1 MPYKFICYDR
11 NYEKYEVYNSE
22 ILEWLDISIN
32 ELFAEFDPVVLKM
45 MNQDIFDFDVSK
57 NLYMVYSLNRCMFL
71 ISGVLCLEDGKTFGK
86 VKDKKLYKCIPDDS
100 RLPAFL
106 VPYKL
111 KAVGFDKKQVNKF
124 VTFKFKDWD
133 GKHPHGELLNVI
145 GNVDIPENYY
155 EYMLYCKS
163 LNSSI
168 ENLKKR
174 TSIALKKITGEQ
186 YINIIKNRYDVED
199 RTSWRVISIDPT
211 GTRDI
216 DDAFSVT
223 DTEDGYCLSIYI
235 ANVPLWLDIM
245 DLWSSLSTRISTIYL
260 PDRKRPMIS
269 SILADDLCS
278 LREGKR
284 RVAFALDIFVNKQ
297 GKLLYYSFLNALIN
311 VDKNYG
317 YDDEDVYDDM
327 TFLRGRVICKHL
339 NYRFVYND
347 KMITTHE
354 VISYMMIIMN
364 FMTARAFAQYK
375 NGIFRKMKSNKN
387 LKVPDN
393 LPEHV
398 KLFLKGWRTAGG
410 TYTNFEDQEDHD
422 FLGVDTYCHVTSPIR
437 RLVDLLN
444 LLQMMKNLQIIRD
457 NLEADKFLK
466 HWTSPEQIEYIN
478 TTMRAIRK
486 VQGDC
491 ELIHMANTKEGFF
504 DDYYQGYVFD
514 RVERTDG
521 LYQYL
526 VYLPQLKHL
535 TRYTSNE
542 DKENYER
549 RYYKLY
555 NFKDESK
562 LRNKIKLYAME
573 KEFRPEDYVSEDDA
587 SSTSSSDDE
596 TKVNDVIEINEVIDD
611 EESEQGQDEDTG
623 VDVETNEDVNE
634 DADADADADA
644 DETSAIKETSLKY
657 EKVKVRSSK
666 TGYKGVQHVKKN
678 DTYKVQVK
686 MQSLDK
692 PIYKSGFAS
701 SQEAAEWLDIYL
713 VENNLVNEFGGLNIP
728 ENHNE

>member
-22 ILEWLDISIN
+22 TLELLDVSSN
-32 ELFAEFDPVVLKM
+32 ELFSEFDPAALKM
-45 MNQDIFDFDVSK
+45 MNQDIFDFDTSK
-57 NLYMVYSLNRCMFL
+57 NLQMIHSSNRCMPL

-86 VKDKKLYKCIPDDS
+86 VKDKKLYKCIPDDA
-100 RLPAFL
+100 RLPTFL

-111 KAVGFDKKQVNKF
+111 KTVGFDKKQINKF
-124 VTFKFKDWD
+124 VTFKFSNWD
-133 GKHPHGELLNVI
+133 AKHPHGELLNVI
-145 GNVDIPENYY
+145 GNVDIPANYY

-163 LNSSI
+163 LHSSI

-245 DLWSSLSTRISTIYL
+245 DLWSSLSKRISTIYL

-278 LREGKR
+278 LHAGKR

-297 GKLLYYSFLNALIN
+297 GKLLYYSFLNALIK
-311 VDKNYG
+311 VEKNYG
-317 YDDEDVYDDM
+317 YDDEEVYDDM

-375 NGIFRKMKSNKN
+375 NGIFRKMKSNKS
-387 LKVPDN
+387 LKVPVN

-398 KLFLKGWRTAGG
+398 KLFLKGWRTSGG
-410 TYTNFEDQEDHD
+410 TYTNFDEQDDHD

-466 HWTSPEQIEYIN
+466 HWTSKEQIDYIN

-491 ELIHMANTKEGFF
+491 ELIHMANSKEGFF
-504 DDYYQGYVFD
+504 DEYYQGYVFD

-562 LRNKIKLYAME
+562 LRHKIKLYAMD
-573 KEFRPEDYVSEDDA
+573 KEFRPDGYVSEEENELNSDTESTC
-587 SSTSSSDDE
+587 SSVSANDVKHSKE
-596 TKVNDVIEINEVIDD
+596 TNEVIEINEVIDD
-611 EESEQGQDEDTG
+611 GDVSKEEEEEEEEKNVTETPDEPTPE
-623 VDVETNEDVNE
+623 VT
-634 DADADADADA
+634 
-644 DETSAIKETSLKY
+644 IY
-657 EKVKVRSSK
+657 EKVKVRASK
-666 TGYKGVQHVKKN
+666 TGFKGVHHVKKS

-686 MQSLDK
+686 LKTLDK
-692 PIYKSGFAS
+692 PIYKGGFNTAES
-701 SQEAAEWLDIYL
+701 AAEWLDQYL
-713 VENNLVNEFGGLNIP
+713 IDSELVNEFGGLNIP
-728 ENHNE
+728 ENHNP